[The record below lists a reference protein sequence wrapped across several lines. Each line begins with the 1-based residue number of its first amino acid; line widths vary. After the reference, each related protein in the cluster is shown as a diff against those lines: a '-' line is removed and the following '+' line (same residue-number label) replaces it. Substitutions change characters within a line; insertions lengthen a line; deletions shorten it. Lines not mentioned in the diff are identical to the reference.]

1 MTRLLAAVAFL
12 LLTGACVEEPASH
25 LPAPAKVGADRAVD
39 FTPPV
44 GFTSLRI
51 GLVPY
56 INPAELKAAHAN
68 LTAYLHDRLKVPI
81 ELVMGDNYDDV
92 AARME
97 RGEIDLAEYSPYA
110 YVRAERHL
118 KLRPLVTAIS
128 DGSETAAGYIVVRQ
142 DSPRKT
148 LDDLKGASFG
158 FVDPASTSGYLYPM
172 KLLKDRGLDPSTLFS
187 RTEFLGNHEAVL
199 LAVLSGKVDA
209 GATYQGSMAA
219 LRRSKGVDPLSFR
232 VIAKTPR
239 TPRDLFCV
247 RADFSPHV
255 ADELVTALTALS
267 ARTARGREVLTPL
280 SINGFYPSDD
290 HLYDGVRAAAA
301 EVAGGLGK

>member
-1 MTRLLAAVAFL
+1 MRRALVLLVL
-12 LLTGACVEEPASH
+12 LSACVEEPTSY
-25 LPAPAKVGADRAVD
+25 LPPPPKVGREAPAE
-39 FTPPV
+39 FSPPV
-44 GFTSLRI
+44 GFTTLRV

-56 INPAELKAAHAN
+56 INPDELKAAHAR
-68 LTAYLHDRLKVPI
+68 LAAYLSEKLKVPV

-110 YVRAERHL
+110 YVRAEKHL
-118 KLRPLVTAIS
+118 KLRPLATAIS
-128 DGSETAAGYIVVRQ
+128 DGSETAAGYILVKES
-142 DSPRKT
+142 SPRKT

-158 FVDPASTSGYLYPM
+158 FVDPASTSGYLYPL
-172 KLLKDRGLDPSTLFS
+172 KLFRDRGLDPATLFS

-209 GATYQGSMAA
+209 GATFQGSMAA
-219 LRRSKGVDPLSFR
+219 LKRSKNIDPLNFR
-232 VIAKTPR
+232 IIAKTPR

-247 RADFSPHV
+247 RADFSIPV
-255 ADELVTALTALS
+255 GDAIAKALTQLS
-267 ARTARGREVLTPL
+267 ARSQRGREVLAPL
-280 SINGFYPSDD
+280 SINGFFPADD

-301 EVAGGLGK
+301 EVADGK